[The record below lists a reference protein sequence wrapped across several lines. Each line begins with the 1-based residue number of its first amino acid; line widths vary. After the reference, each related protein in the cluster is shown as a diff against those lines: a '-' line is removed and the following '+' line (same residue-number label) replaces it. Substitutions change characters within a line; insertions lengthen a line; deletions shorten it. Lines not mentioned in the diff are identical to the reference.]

1 MCFSSLRNHE
11 NANVALGFGYKLDA
25 LSAEGEKNE
34 LNIAFRE
41 IFKQP
46 PKVTFLRVLMGL
58 FPVLDIFVSMIAVSR
73 VRPEL
78 ILSRCHV
85 AR

>member
-1 MCFSSLRNHE
+1 MCFRSPPIHE
-11 NANVALGFGYKLDA
+11 KVNVALGFGYKLDA
-25 LSAEGEKNE
+25 LSAKSESNE
-34 LNIAFRE
+34 LNMAFRE